1 MSERPK
7 NLFDKWVNF
16 RFDARM
22 VVSVTQKNEFKNIG
36 LSVINGRS
44 YNTKLG
50 NAMSAQLGPNELQ
63 DLITTLQ
70 EVQSQFFPEKPPE

>member
-7 NLFDKWVNF
+7 NLFDKWVNL

>member
-1 MSERPK
+1 MSEKPK
-7 NLFDKWVNF
+7 NLFDKWVNL

-22 VVSVTQKNEFKNIG
+22 VVSVTQKKEFKNIG

-44 YNTKLG
+44 YTTKLG
-50 NAMSAQLGPNELQ
+50 NAMSAQLGPKELQ
-63 DLITTLQ
+63 DLIVTLQ